1 MTLERTMEQTRRQ
14 RRDENAWRS
23 AISRFEESG
32 LTVSQFCEGEGIGAA
47 SFYHWRSRLSS
58 PVTRR
63 KRRARAVPAL
73 PAPRGDFL
81 DLGTLNSSTARTEVR
96 LELGGGVVVHIA
108 RG

>member
-1 MTLERTMEQTRRQ
+1 MEQTRRQ

-23 AISRFEESG
+23 VISGFEESG
-32 LTVSQFCEGEGIGAA
+32 LSVSQFCEGEGIGAA

-58 PVTRR
+58 AVSRR
-63 KRRARAVPAL
+63 KRRARAEPVMPAR
-73 PAPRGDFL
+73 RGDFL
-81 DLGTLNSSTARTEVR
+81 DLGSLRSSTARMEVR

>member
-1 MTLERTMEQTRRQ
+1 MEQTRRQ
-14 RRDENAWRS
+14 RRDEATWRS
-23 AISRFEESG
+23 VISRFEGSG

-63 KRRARAVPAL
+63 KRRARAVPVKR
-73 PAPRGDFL
+73 APRGDFL
-81 DLGTLNSSTARTEVR
+81 DLGTLSSSTARMEVR